1 MVARTTIRIELPP
14 TVRQAVVSVSTSDDS
29 DIALVNRAKAGDES
43 AFGQLFDRHR
53 ELVFRFA
60 LQMIRNRDEAEDVVQ
75 ESFVRAFR
83 NIGSYQDRAKFT
95 TWLLRIVTNLCTDR
109 ARMVHRRHHLE
120 QQQAREGLIWMTEG
134 DREDPND
141 NLVADGRRQML
152 REALAELSDA
162 HRQLIIMRDL
172 EEMEYADI
180 ASLLGCSVGG
190 AKLRVLRARR
200 ALKDRITP
208 RMEAELT

>member
-1 MVARTTIRIELPP
+1 M
-14 TVRQAVVSVSTSDDS
+14 RQAVVSVPTSDDS

-43 AFGQLFDRHR
+43 AFGLLFDRHR

-120 QQQAREGLIWMTEG
+120 QQQASEGLIWMTEG
-134 DREDPND
+134 DREDPNE

-172 EEMEYADI
+172 EEMEYAEI
-180 ASLLGCSVGG
+180 AELLGCSVGG